1 MRSSTQPEKQ
11 SYYIQFQIMIY
22 KTWFKMSI
30 QRHIT
35 DFYVYTKLNKKK
47 KLKQRVQKEISLLSR
62 YFFFILHYSIL
73 LIR

>member
-1 MRSSTQPEKQ
+1 
-11 SYYIQFQIMIY
+11 MIY

-47 KLKQRVQKEISLLSR
+47 KLKQRVQKEISL
-62 YFFFILHYSIL
+62 
-73 LIR
+73 